1 MRILQP
7 GITLIEDS
15 GRFGY
20 QAFGM
25 ATAGACDP
33 YAYRLGNVLVGN
45 QGGEA
50 SLEFA
55 LMGPTIEFEEEVTFA
70 LTGGDFTPTLND
82 QPIPLWRSCK
92 AGPGDILALGGVVSG
107 RIGYLA
113 VAGGIDVPVVM
124 GSRSTYLRGR
134 IGGLDGRALRKG
146 DILPVGMGGTGA
158 PGRQLDEQYVPVYP
172 TEVTATVVLGPQ
184 DDCFTEHG
192 ITTFLGSAY
201 EVTNSSDR
209 MGYRLQGEAIQ
220 HIKGADI
227 ISDGIPLGAVQVTGD
242 DQPIIMLADHQTTGG
257 YTKIATVVTP
267 DIPKVAQA
275 SLGSLI
281 RFQAISVREANEA
294 YRRYEERL
302 RHPGWHPED

>member
-45 QGGEA
+45 RGGEA
-50 SLEFA
+50 SLEFT
-55 LMGPTIEFEEEVTFA
+55 LMGPTIEFEEVVTFA

-82 QPIPLWRSCK
+82 LPVPLWHSCK
-92 AGPGDILALGGVVSG
+92 AVPGDTLALGGVVSG

-146 DILPVGMGGTGA
+146 DILPVGTGGAGT
-158 PGRQLDEQYVPVYP
+158 PGRQLDDAYMPLYP
-172 TEVTATVVLGPQ
+172 TEITATVVLGPQ
-184 DDCFTEHG
+184 DDWFTEHG
-192 ITTFLGSAY
+192 IAAFLGNAY

-209 MGYRLQGEAIQ
+209 MGYRLQGETIQ
-220 HIKGADI
+220 HVKGTDI

-267 DIPKVAQA
+267 DITKVAQA

-281 RFQAISVREANEA
+281 RFKAVSVREANEE
-294 YRRYEERL
+294 YRRYEERM
-302 RHPGWHPED
+302 RQVCWHLEE

>member
-55 LMGPTIEFEEEVTFA
+55 LMGPTIEGEEEVTFA

-242 DQPIIMLADHQTTGG
+242 DQPIIMLADNQTTGG